1 MIRTER
7 IDSGRVHGH
16 VAHAQRPRGGILL
29 LPTVTGVDAFMR
41 ERSQMLAEAGYTTLV
56 WDPYPGETP
65 PPDLPSAQARALKLG
80 DDVVDGMTD
89 CIGFMLATLKLPAVG
104 ALGFCL
110 GGRFAVLLAA
120 RDKRLVACVPYYP
133 SIRLPMPPNHTLDA
147 IALAADIACPVHMI
161 HAGAD
166 RVFGPEAFVRTRE
179 ALERRAAATVVQV
192 HPGAAH
198 SFMRAEVQS
207 EPANAS
213 ATRLSWPPAMAFLE
227 TCLDGRAAAPA
238 GTA

>member
-7 IDSGRVHGH
+7 IDSGHVHGH

-89 CIGFMLATLKLPAVG
+89 
-104 ALGFCL
+104 
-110 GGRFAVLLAA
+110 
-120 RDKRLVACVPYYP
+120 
-133 SIRLPMPPNHTLDA
+133 
-147 IALAADIACPVHMI
+147 
-161 HAGAD
+161 
-166 RVFGPEAFVRTRE
+166 
-179 ALERRAAATVVQV
+179 
-192 HPGAAH
+192 
-198 SFMRAEVQS
+198 
-207 EPANAS
+207 
-213 ATRLSWPPAMAFLE
+213 
-227 TCLDGRAAAPA
+227 
-238 GTA
+238 

>member
-16 VAHAQRPRGGILL
+16 VAHAERPRGGILL
-29 LPTVTGVDAFMR
+29 LPTVTGIDAFMR
-41 ERSQMLAEAGYTTLV
+41 ERAQMLAEAGFTAMV
-56 WDPYPGETP
+56 WDPYPDETP

-80 DDVVDGMTD
+80 DDVVDDMTD
-89 CIGFMLATLKLPAVG
+89 CVGFMLERLKLPALAV
-104 ALGFCL
+104 LGFCL
-110 GGRFAVLLAA
+110 GGRYAVLLAA
-120 RDKRLVACVPYYP
+120 RDRRLAACVPYYP
-133 SIRLPMPPNHTLDA
+133 SIRLPMPPNQTLDA
-147 IALAADIACPVHMI
+147 IALAAEISCPVHMI

-166 RVFGPEAFVRTRE
+166 RVFGPAAFVQTRE

-207 EPANAS
+207 VPENAS
-213 ATRLSWPPAMAFLE
+213 ATRLSWPPALAFLE
-227 TCLDGRAAAPA
+227 TCLDRRAASSA